1 MLSGYKENQVPSI
14 SEGLTQHPRKHP
26 SISSRIAVNLNKA
39 GLARR
44 NSLELTKNSLVQ
56 FSFL

>member
-1 MLSGYKENQVPSI
+1 MLSGHKENQVPSI
-14 SEGLTQHPRKHP
+14 SEGLTQHDENNLVYPVT
-26 SISSRIAVNLNKA
+26 AVNLNKA

-44 NSLELTKNSLVQ
+44 NRLELTKNSLVQ